1 MTIKT
6 EINGLPFEI
15 ELADGLN
22 LEFSQGK
29 IKVSDYFYRVGP
41 VLQHSWNPNQQPA
54 TNGTIQ
60 HHDAQRSLSGKFP
73 K

>member
-22 LEFSQGK
+22 VEFSEGG
-29 IKVSDYFYRVGP
+29 IRVSKHFTLAQQLLGQQLSPMLVN
-41 VLQHSWNPNQQPA
+41 QNPQ
-54 TNGTIQ
+54 
-60 HHDAQRSLSGKFP
+60 SGGLVDHYAAWHVSAKL
-73 K
+73 